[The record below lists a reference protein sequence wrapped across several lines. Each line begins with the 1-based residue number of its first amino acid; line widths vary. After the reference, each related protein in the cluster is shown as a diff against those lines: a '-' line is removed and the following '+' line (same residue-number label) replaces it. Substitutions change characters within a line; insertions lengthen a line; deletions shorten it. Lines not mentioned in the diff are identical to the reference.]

1 MYCIYRWSIRNSAI
15 QTIAGAT
22 GILGADTQHQNMS
35 VGVGL
40 DSRGNLYVVEQHTH
54 CVQKLDFVSG
64 HPWYRVFCKL
74 HKKYM
79 IK

>member
-1 MYCIYRWSIRNSAI
+1 MHCIQQWSIRNGAI

-40 DSRGNLYVVEQHTH
+40 DLRGNLYVTDQHAH
-54 CVQKLDFVSG
+54 CVQKFDFVSG
-64 HPWYRVFCKL
+64 HLW
-74 HKKYM
+74 H
-79 IK
+79 